1 MPPPGHATG
10 PAPRRRRSSR
20 AIRLPVDTLN
30 HVPPRTRRLRT
41 AGALLSVLALGGCT
55 VDPPPA
61 PQSTA
66 TAKPAAPAP
75 KAAQIIVAIDSIGAG
90 FNPHL
95 LSDQSPV
102 NAAIS
107 ALVFPSSFRPVP
119 DPATATGSRWEID
132 PALLVSADVTSLNPF
147 TVTYKIRPEAAWTDN
162 APIAADDF
170 WYLWRQMVSQPGVVD
185 PAGYDLITG
194 VQSVD
199 GGKTAVVTFS
209 QPYPA
214 WRELF
219 NDLVPAH
226 IVKDVPG
233 GFTAGLARALPVTG
247 GQFRVDTI
255 DPQRDEI
262 LLARNDRF
270 WGAPAKPD
278 QVLFRRAGAP
288 AALADSI
295 RNGDTQV
302 AQVHGGAAAFA
313 QLSAIPDV
321 RTGRLITPRTMQ
333 LTLRAQVPKL
343 ADVLVRKAILG
354 LLDVELLAAVGAGSD
369 NSVTLDQALVHSPSD
384 PGYVATA
391 PSAIGR
397 SNALALFSEAG
408 FQVDS
413 AATESAVP
421 TDGSGGGQLPPA
433 AATGR
438 ISKDGQVFSLVLG
451 AAANDPASV
460 AVANT
465 AADQLRSVGI
475 AATVLPLDPPV
486 LYGAA
491 LLNNRVDAIVGWHA
505 AGGDLATVL
514 ASRYGCPA
522 LEAAPVPTVPLGP
535 VPTSRPAPSPV
546 PPAPVPPPATATT
559 APENAVLVRA
569 PSNLTGTCDR
579 SIQSRIDGALDGSQ
593 NVNDVIAAV
602 ESRLWAMATVLPIM
616 QDSTIVAAG
625 PNVQNVSLTG
635 AVPVGIVGDAG
646 NWFKI
651 PQ

>member
-1 MPPPGHATG
+1 MLTG
-10 PAPRRRRSSR
+10 P
-20 AIRLPVDTLN
+20 
-30 HVPPRTRRLRT
+30 RRLRT
-41 AGALLSVLALGGCT
+41 AGLLLSAVLIVGCAA
-55 VDPPPA
+55 DPPPA
-61 PQSTA
+61 PQSTE
-66 TAKPAAPAP
+66 TSQSAAPAP
-75 KAAQIIVAIDSIGAG
+75 KAPQIIMAIDSIGPG

-107 ALVFPSSFRPVP
+107 ALVLPSSFRPMP
-119 DPATATGSRWEID
+119 DPATPTGSRWEMD
-132 PALLVSADVTSLNPF
+132 PALLVSAAVTGTTPF

-199 GGKTAVVTFS
+199 GGKTAVVTFA

-219 NDLVPAH
+219 NHLLPAH
-226 IVKDVPG
+226 IIKDVPG
-233 GFTAGLARALPVTG
+233 GFAAGLARTLAVTG

-278 QVLFRRAGAP
+278 QILLRRAGVP

-321 RTGRLITPRTMQ
+321 RTARLITPRVMQ
-333 LTLRAQVPKL
+333 MTLRAQQPQL
-343 ADVLVRKAILG
+343 ADPLVRRALFG
-354 LLDVELLAAVGAGSD
+354 LLDVDLLAAVGAGSD
-369 NSVTLDQALVHSPSD
+369 NSVTLDESLVRSPSD
-384 PGYVATA
+384 PGYVPTA
-391 PSAIGR
+391 PARTGR
-397 SNALALFSEAG
+397 ERALELFAEAG
-408 FQVDS
+408 YQVDRS
-413 AATESAVP
+413 ATETPAP
-421 TDGSGGGQLPPA
+421 PPA
-433 AATGR
+433 GPAGPRPPEATRGR
-438 ISKDGQVFSLVLG
+438 ISRDGETLSLVIG
-451 AAANDPASV
+451 AAANDPTSV

-465 AADQLRSVGI
+465 AADQLRGAGI
-475 AATVLPLDPPV
+475 AATVLALDPPE
-486 LYGAA
+486 LFGAA
-491 LLNNRVDAIVGWHA
+491 LVNDRVDAIVGWYA
-505 AGGDLATVL
+505 AGGDLATSL

-522 LEAAPVPTVPLGP
+522 LEATPVSTKPLSP
-535 VPTSRPAPSPV
+535 PSPPAV
-546 PPAPVPPPATATT
+546 QPSGSPQPSTTRVRPPET
-559 APENAVLVRA
+559 APLVRA
-569 PSNLTGTCDR
+569 PSNLTGICDR
-579 SIQSRIDGALDGSQ
+579 TIQAQIDGALDGSL
-593 NVNDVIAAV
+593 NVDDVIAAV
-602 ESRLWAMATVLPIM
+602 EPRLWAMATVLPIM
-616 QDSTIVAAG
+616 QDTTIVAAG
-625 PNVQNVSLTG
+625 PSVANVSLTG

-646 NWFKI
+646 RWVKTS
-651 PQ
+651 P

>member
-1 MPPPGHATG
+1 M
-10 PAPRRRRSSR
+10 
-20 AIRLPVDTLN
+20 V
-30 HVPPRTRRLRT
+30 
-41 AGALLSVLALGGCT
+41 LLLAGGCT

-61 PQSTA
+61 PQSTQ
-66 TAKPAAPAP
+66 TSQSSAPAP
-75 KAAQIIVAIDSIGAG
+75 KASQIIMAIDSIGAG

-107 ALVFPSSFRPVP
+107 ALVLPSSFRPAP
-119 DPATATGSRWEID
+119 DPASPTGSRWSLD
-132 PALLVSADVTSLNPF
+132 PTLLVSADVTDDSPF

-162 APIAADDF
+162 APIGADDF

-219 NDLVPAH
+219 NDLLPAH

-233 GFTAGLARALPVTG
+233 GFPAGLTRAMPVTG

-270 WGAPAKPD
+270 WGRPAKPD
-278 QVLFRRAGAP
+278 QILFRRGGAP

-302 AQVHGGAAAFA
+302 AQVHGGVAAFA

-321 RTGRLITPRTMQ
+321 RTARLITPRVMQ
-333 LTLRAQVPKL
+333 LTLRADQPKL
-343 ADVLVRKAILG
+343 TDPVVRKAILG

-369 NSVTLDQALVHSPSD
+369 NSVTLDQALVRAPSD
-384 PGYVATA
+384 PGYLATA
-391 PSAIGR
+391 PPPLGKER
-397 SNALALFSEAG
+397 ALALFAQAG
-408 FQVDS
+408 FHVERSS
-413 AATESAVP
+413 AESPAPPDGP
-421 TDGSGGGQLPPA
+421 TPRPTTA
-433 AATGR
+433 EPTRGR
-438 ISKDGQVFSLVLG
+438 ISRNGETLSLAIG
-451 AAANDPASV
+451 AAANDPTSV

-465 AADQLRSVGI
+465 AADQLRSAGI
-475 AATVLPLDPPV
+475 SATVLPLEPQV
-486 LYGAA
+486 LYGTA
-491 LLNNRVDAIVGWHA
+491 LTTNRVDAIVGWHA

-514 ASRYGCPA
+514 ASRYSCPA
-522 LEAAPVPTVPLGP
+522 LVAAPVS
-535 VPTSRPAPSPV
+535 TSVV
-546 PPAPVPPPATATT
+546 PPASGGGDAPRTSPSAPPEPA
-559 APENAVLVRA
+559 PLVRA
-569 PSNLTGTCDR
+569 PSNLTGICDR
-579 SIQSRIDGALDGSQ
+579 AIQPRIDAALVGAQ

-602 ESRLWAMATVLPIM
+602 EPRLWAMSAVLPII
-616 QDSTIVAAG
+616 QDTTIVAAG
-625 PNVQNVSLTG
+625 PSVQNVSLSG
-635 AVPVGIVGDAG
+635 AVPVGIVGDAAAWVKAG
-646 NWFKI
+646 S
-651 PQ
+651 